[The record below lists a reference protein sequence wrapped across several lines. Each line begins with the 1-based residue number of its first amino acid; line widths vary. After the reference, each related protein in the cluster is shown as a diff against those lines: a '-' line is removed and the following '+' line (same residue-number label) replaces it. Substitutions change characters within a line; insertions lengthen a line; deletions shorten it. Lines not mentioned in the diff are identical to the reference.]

1 MTNYIDKKALLNAI
15 QRDYK
20 KRMKEM
26 YKEEIYKGFYSKV
39 YCDGVDDKYKS
50 ILTIIARMDGDGNA

>member
-15 QRDYK
+15 QRDYE
-20 KRMKEM
+20 KRMEEM

-39 YCDGVDDKYKS
+39 YCDGVDDEYKS
-50 ILTIIARMDGDGNA
+50 ILTIIARMDGDDNG